1 MLQVWLEKGAA
12 GTSEVQADTAKLALH
27 VLTLAGFGISYQF
40 RGGVQEL
47 ALGHSM
53 TFADALQQVLR
64 NILIVGLI
72 PKNLRGS
79 RMMPGKLRRLGQA
92 IQEFKL
98 YMEEMVENQR
108 GRITQYNAGESN
120 LMTVLVQA
128 SEDARQSSK
137 PSVAFSDDEVF
148 GNIFVYA
155 LAGHET
161 TANTV
166 AYALVLLAAS
176 PERQEWIAD
185 EIDHVLG
192 KHPTAEDPKYED
204 IFPRLKRCQ
213 ALLVSHLDW
222 KAMIVR
228 ENALMMNSL
237 KQFAFLVL

>member
-12 GTSEVQADTAKLALH
+12 GTSEVQADTARLALH

-47 ALGHSM
+47 APGHRMS
-53 TFADALQQVLR
+53 FADALQQVLR

-72 PKNLRGS
+72 PKNFRGS
-79 RMMPGKLRRLGQA
+79 RMMPGNLRRLGQA
-92 IQEFKL
+92 TQEFQL
-98 YMEEMVENQR
+98 YLEEMVNNER
-108 GRITQYNAGESN
+108 GLVTKYNAGESN
-120 LMTVLVQA
+120 LMTALVQA

-137 PSVAFSDDEVF
+137 PSVAFTDDEVF

-161 TANTV
+161 TANSV
-166 AYALVLLAAS
+166 AYALVLLAAN

-192 KHPTAEDPKYED
+192 KYSTNENPKYEE

-213 ALLVSHLDW
+213 ALLVSYLDW
-222 KAMIVR
+222 KAMVVR
-228 ENALMMNSL
+228 ESALMMISM
-237 KQFAFLVL
+237 KQYAFLVL